1 VRAGDLN
8 DGASCRSTPILAPA
22 ILTRVSRDDEA
33 AYVKQWAETG
43 RLLEAQRW
51 VELARLDPSSALEAA
66 DTLIEAALC
75 VPLPASRRTW
85 SGLVELQRIL
95 HRHPQ

>member
-1 VRAGDLN
+1 MAAWTATDILVDADP
-8 DGASCRSTPILAPA
+8 RSRYP
-22 ILTRVSRDDEA
+22 TRVSRDDEA

-51 VELARLDPSSALEAA
+51 VELSRLEPGRALEAA
-66 DTLIEAALC
+66 DTLIEAALRL
-75 VPLPASRRTW
+75 PLPASRRTW